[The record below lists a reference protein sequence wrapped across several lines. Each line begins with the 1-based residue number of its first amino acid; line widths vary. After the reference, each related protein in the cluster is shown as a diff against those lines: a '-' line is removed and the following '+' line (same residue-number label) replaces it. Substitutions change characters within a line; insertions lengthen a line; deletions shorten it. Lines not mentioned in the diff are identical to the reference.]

1 MAVKKIKMSQ
11 EGYNALEERL
21 EYLKNVTRKEIAE
34 KLKEARSQGDLS
46 ENAEYDA
53 AKDEQGIIEGEIKD
67 IEYKLANA
75 EIVDTSELTN
85 DEVGI
90 GSKVKLKDLDLDEIM
105 DIQIVGSTEFD
116 PANNKFSDDSPLGM
130 AVIKAKVGDVVSV
143 EAPDGIIKMEVIE
156 ISK

>member
-67 IEYKLANA
+67 IEYKLANS
-75 EIVDTSELTN
+75 EIVDTSDLTN

-130 AVIKAKVGDVVSV
+130 AVIKARVGDVVSV
-143 EAPDGIIKMEVIE
+143 EAPDGVIKMEVIE